1 MRILLIYN
9 PASGNGNFIKNFDSI
24 IQAVQGKGFYL
35 VPYRISSKEALEKM
49 LLAAD
54 INSFNRIWIAGGDGT
69 IHQVI
74 NLLLSLDCEVPVGI
88 YPVGTANDFARY
100 FNFPD
105 AIDEMTEILLR
116 DNYTYCDI
124 GAANGHYFLNVAS
137 LGSLIDVS
145 QKTDKKV
152 KNSFGV
158 LAYYLKGAE
167 ELSGLKPVRVSV
179 RSKEANRDDEVFF
192 ILIMNGRSAG
202 GFKKIAPQASLS
214 DGLLDVYIF
223 RKCPIM
229 ELIPLIIQVTNGEH
243 AESPYV
249 DYFQTAELMID
260 CNETVGTD
268 MDGEKGFDF
277 PLRVSVASGRL
288 KLITRNNQEE
298 GYTDKQNFSFYD
310 VKKAVEMISSG
321 LFDEVTKPFDKILT
335 DRSTVRDLISLA
347 GDMSRHNALNYVNKN
362 SLNER
367 YFKIAE
373 NSLDNGY
380 LYIILSSTGSAAGEL
395 IQKVT
400 KKEYAHASIA
410 FDEGL
415 ETIVSY
421 NGGENIYA
429 PGLNQEMIEFFNQ
442 KDDAN
447 IIIYKIKADREQKQK
462 ILDEIRRINQK
473 GSSYNI
479 LGLFVPYSHRE
490 NIMFCSQFVYCMLKA
505 AGLDY
510 FVKKPEEVKP
520 TDFVELD
527 YKRNLEYH
535 GQVFVKESK
544 K

>member
-9 PASGNGNFIKNFDSI
+9 PASGNGTFINNFDSI
-24 IQAVQGKGFYL
+24 MESVQNKGFYL
-35 VPYRISSKEALEKM
+35 VPYRISSREALENM
-49 LLAAD
+49 LLTVD
-54 INSFNRIWIAGGDGT
+54 INSFSRIWIAGGDGT

-74 NLLLSLDCEVPVGI
+74 NLLLRLECEVPIGI

-105 AIDEMTEILLR
+105 TVDEMTEILLR

-124 GAANGHYFLNVAS
+124 GIANGRYFLNVAS
-137 LGSLIDVS
+137 LGFLIDVS

-152 KNSFGV
+152 KNSLGV

-167 ELSGLKPVRVSV
+167 ELSNLKPVKVSI
-179 RSKEANRDDEVFF
+179 RSKETNSDDEVYF
-192 ILIMNGRSAG
+192 ILIMNGKSAG
-202 GFKKIAPQASLS
+202 GFKKIAPLASLS

-223 RKCPIM
+223 RKCPII
-229 ELIPLIIQVTNGEH
+229 ELIPLIIKVANGEH

-277 PLRVSVASGRL
+277 PLRVSVASGKL
-288 KLITRNNQEE
+288 KIITRNNQEE
-298 GYTDKQNFSFYD
+298 GYSDKQSFSFHD
-310 VKKAVEMISSG
+310 VKKAVEMISNG
-321 LFDEVTKPFDKILT
+321 LLSEVTRPINKVLT
-335 DRSTVRDLISLA
+335 DRNTVKDMISLA
-347 GDMSRHNALNYVNKN
+347 TDMSRHNTLNYINKN

-367 YFKIAE
+367 YFEIAE
-373 NSLDNGY
+373 NSLNNGY
-380 LYIILSSTGSAAGEL
+380 LYIILSSTGSAAGEF
-395 IQKVT
+395 IRKVT

-410 FDEGL
+410 FDEEL

-429 PGLNQEMIEFFNQ
+429 PGLNQEMIEFFNK

-447 IIIYKIKADREQKQK
+447 IIIYKIKADKEKKQK
-462 ILDEIRRINQK
+462 VLDEIRKINQE

-490 NIMFCSQFVYCMLKA
+490 NIMFCSQFVYCMLKV

-510 FVKKPEEVKP
+510 FEKKSEEVKP

-535 GQVFVKESK
+535 GQVFVKEYK